1 MTTSTQGRASRRK
14 GATFERAIV
23 AYLRRLG
30 IPADRTSNG
39 RAQAGHGDIDGLP
52 ALHLEVKNQT
62 RLDLAGWVDQAR
74 HDAAGTGRTPVVVV
88 KRRGVLKPGASYVV
102 LELGP
107 FLALLGVTEP
117 SPPTGAETTPKEG
130 TTP

>member
-1 MTTSTQGRASRRK
+1 MTSSQQGRASRRK

-30 IPADRTSNG
+30 VPADRTSNG
-39 RAQAGHGDIDGLP
+39 RAQAGHGDVHALP
-52 ALHLEVKNQT
+52 ELLVECKSQA

-74 HDAAGTGRTPVVVV
+74 ADAAGTGRTPVVIV
-88 KRRGVLKPGASYVV
+88 KRRGVLKPGASYAV

-107 FLALLGVTEP
+107 FLALLGVQEP
-117 SPPTGAETTPKEG
+117 PADRPATT
-130 TTP
+130 T